1 MACPREWAARSP
13 EGNFRSLLGR
23 DDEKRHSLLEMVS
36 ACAGRARLGLV
47 GIGRVSRDVLDPLQR
62 LYLALED
69 TANVNTN
76 QIVVIGGHLDVPR
89 LREAIRQAVR
99 PLELCTSGVSG
110 DGSQLRRGFWAPE
123 DVPFESQVY
132 PGQISF
138 QVGALR
144 RTLMDLSRANPLR
157 WRRRP
162 PLQVFYLTDV
172 TGLRSALMTSC
183 HHAIVDA
190 RAQELLLERLIETYA
205 ALGGE
210 KAADGGARPVGAF
223 RYVPYAEIVR
233 ELAAR
238 REGRLE
244 AGGTFRG
251 MTRALLRRSWSSFWA
266 PPPGDGAIDFLHH
279 ELDDDT
285 DGLIRGISRASGET
299 INTVLTAALYRV
311 AGRSRS
317 RPGAVQIGCPVS
329 LRSLDGGQHRDNFQN
344 LAVPC
349 WLTLKRGYANDA
361 DLMAAIAGQVTA
373 LRQGKVL
380 AVVDRLESWLRIPAP
395 LRRRLAGLTRGR
407 APIYSNP
414 GTVGAGLDSFGDGGP
429 PVLQYVNFGALNPP
443 HDYILY
449 TPQFRDRLYLNVIY
463 RAAAFSDVEAE
474 LLRPMRNAIGA
485 MAEAFSVTR

>member
-1 MACPREWAARSP
+1 
-13 EGNFRSLLGR
+13 
-23 DDEKRHSLLEMVS
+23 
-36 ACAGRARLGLV
+36 
-47 GIGRVSRDVLDPLQR
+47 VSRDVLDPLQR

-69 TANVNTN
+69 TANVNTS
-76 QIVVIGGHLDVPR
+76 QIVIIGGHLDVPR
-89 LREAIRQAVR
+89 LHEALCQTVR
-99 PLELCTSGVSG
+99 PLELCTSGVSL
-110 DGSQLRRGFWAPE
+110 DGSQLRLGFWGPE
-123 DVPFESQVY
+123 DVPFEHHVY
-132 PGQISF
+132 PGAISF
-138 QVGALR
+138 DAAPLR
-144 RTLMDLSRANPLR
+144 RTLMGFSRANPLR

-162 PLQVFYLTDV
+162 PVQVFYLTDV
-172 TGLRSALMTSC
+172 TGLRSALMINC

-190 RAQELLLERLIETYA
+190 RAQELLLERLIEAYA
-205 ALGGE
+205 GLGGDR
-210 KAADGGARPVGAF
+210 AANGVARPAGAF

-233 ELAAR
+233 ELAVR
-238 REGRLE
+238 REGRLD

-251 MTRALLRRSWSSFWA
+251 MTSALLRRSWSSFWA
-266 PPPGDGAIDFLHH
+266 PPSGDGAIDFLHH

-285 DGLIRGISRASGET
+285 DGLIRGISRASSET

-311 AGRSRS
+311 AGRSRGS
-317 RPGAVQIGCPVS
+317 RQGVVQIGCPVS

-349 WLTLKRGYANDA
+349 WLTLEPSYASDA
-361 DLMAAIAGQVTA
+361 DLMAAIAVQVTA

-395 LRRRLAGLTRGR
+395 LRRRLAGLIRGP

-414 GTVGAGLDSFGDGGP
+414 GTVGAGLDSFGDEGP
-429 PVLQYVNFGALNPP
+429 PVLQYVNLGALNAP

-474 LLRPMRNAIGA
+474 LLRPMRSAIGA
-485 MAEAFSVTR
+485 MAEAFSVPR